1 VAGKEKDFK
10 DRDWDREMREVDK
23 LLKKLPEADPTLGR
37 GPIRGGAGGPAGGI
51 PTIRT
56 TPQVA
61 GGRAV
66 AGTWLRLSLGLLL
79 GVGMLVWPYTH
90 VCGAKLLFY
99 LLGIVT
105 LIVAGVWS
113 ARSSWKHRHGF
124 AHLLSLALVLWGL
137 ALAMGVVLPRVGYA
151 GQAAIWLCPEP
162 PIELTPNR

>member
-1 VAGKEKDFK
+1 
-10 DRDWDREMREVDK
+10 
-23 LLKKLPEADPTLGR
+23 
-37 GPIRGGAGGPAGGI
+37 
-51 PTIRT
+51 
-56 TPQVA
+56 
-61 GGRAV
+61 
-66 AGTWLRLSLGLLL
+66 LLL
-79 GVGMLVWPYTH
+79 GAGMLVWPYTH

-113 ARSSWKHRHGF
+113 ALSSWKHRQGF
-124 AHLLSLALVLWGL
+124 AHLLSLALVLWGI